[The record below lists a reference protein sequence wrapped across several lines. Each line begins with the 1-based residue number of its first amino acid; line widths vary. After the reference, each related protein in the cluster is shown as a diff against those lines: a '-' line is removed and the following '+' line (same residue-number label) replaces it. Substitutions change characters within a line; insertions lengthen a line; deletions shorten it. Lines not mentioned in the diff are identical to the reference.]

1 MHASQKPHLAR
12 PAGVSPALL
21 MTPVT
26 TQRSSSV
33 IVHLLGSWLYR
44 EGLRLSI
51 EVQFVGEARGLGLA
65 DEVMPN
71 MSSELP
77 SDIREGG
84 LVFSVG
90 YTDGRRAMV
99 SAAIDDEPQYEGP
112 LFVTPEGGSGSPTRW
127 ELNYWASPPPE
138 NGPVYVGVSWTRR
151 SLEPGEFVLTDEV
164 VSDGRAPLGG

>member
-1 MHASQKPHLAR
+1 
-12 PAGVSPALL
+12 
-21 MTPVT
+21 
-26 TQRSSSV
+26 
-33 IVHLLGSWLYR
+33 
-44 EGLRLSI
+44 
-51 EVQFVGEARGLGLA
+51 
-65 DEVMPN
+65 
-71 MSSELP
+71 
-77 SDIREGG
+77 
-84 LVFSVG
+84 
-90 YTDGRRAMV
+90 MV